1 MGIRAIVELVILLLA
16 AILALAALARRLAI
30 PYPIFLTLGGLFL
43 GLMPGLEEVVLEPDL
58 VLLLVLPPLL
68 YAAAWDT
75 TWRDFKANGRAIA
88 LLALG
93 LVFATVAS
101 VAVVAHAV
109 IGLDW
114 APAFAL
120 GAIVSPTDALAA
132 TTIMKRLHVPRR
144 LVAIIEG
151 ESLVNDASGLVA
163 YRFAVAAALTG
174 GLSLLSASGQ
184 FVLLA
189 LGGVLVGVA
198 VGLVLM
204 KILEILSRLDDRPV
218 EILVGVVGA
227 YAAYLLAER
236 LGVSG
241 VLACVSA
248 GLVGSRLAP
257 RVVRSST
264 RLDAYAFWETL
275 EFLLNGLVFI
285 LLGFQVRGIWREI
298 SDEPTSRI
306 VLYGV
311 VVALTVI
318 ATRLLWV
325 FPAAWLPRVL
335 SRRLRAR
342 DPHPGW
348 RVLTAI
354 GWTGMRGAV
363 SLALALALPR
373 DGATF
378 PARSLI
384 VYLTFCVIL
393 ATLVGQGL
401 TLPLLLRRLGIAGD
415 GLDRREEMDA
425 RRATARAGIARVE
438 QLLDE
443 LWAPPRE
450 AGEHLVGHYQDRLRT
465 LVPLA
470 QMDSAADAGDE
481 TIDAAAARGLQ
492 RLRLE
497 GVEAERRELIR
508 LRNAGAIGDDVFHRL
523 ERDLDLEE
531 QRP

>member
-1 MGIRAIVELVILLLA
+1 MGIRATVEVVVLLLA
-16 AILALAALARRLAI
+16 AILALATLARRFGI
-30 PYPIFLTLGGLFL
+30 PYPIFLTLGGLLL
-43 GLMPGLEEVVLEPDL
+43 GLLPGLPEVVLAPDL

-75 TWRDFKANGRAIA
+75 TWRDFKGNGRVIA

-93 LVFATVAS
+93 LVFTTVVS

-109 IGLDW
+109 VGLDW

-132 TTIMKRLHVPRR
+132 TTIMERLHVPRR

-174 GLSLLSASGQ
+174 GFSLLSAVGQ
-184 FVLLA
+184 LVLLA

-204 KILEILSRLDDRPV
+204 KILSRLDDRPV

-236 LGVSG
+236 VGVSG
-241 VLACVSA
+241 VLACVST

-285 LLGFQVRGIWREI
+285 LLGFQARGIWREI
-298 SDEPTSRI
+298 SDAPTSRL

-342 DPHPGW
+342 DPYPGW
-348 RVLTAI
+348 RPLVAI

-363 SLALALALPR
+363 ALALALALPR
-373 DGATF
+373 DGSTF
-378 PARSLI
+378 PARGLI

-393 ATLVGQGL
+393 FTLVGQGL
-401 TLPLLLRRLGIAGD
+401 TLPPLLRRLAMVGD
-415 GLDRREEMDA
+415 GRDRREELEA
-425 RRATARAGIARVE
+425 RRATTRAGLARVE
-438 QLLDE
+438 QLLDQP
-443 LWAPPRE
+443 WAPPRE
-450 AGEHLVGHYQDRLRT
+450 AGEHLVGHYEDRLQ
-465 LVPLA
+465 PLTRRAHTDGAA
-470 QMDSAADAGDE
+470 QAGDE
-481 TIDAAAARGLQ
+481 AFDAAAARGLQ

-497 GVEAERRELIR
+497 GIDAERRELIR
-508 LRNAGAIGDDVFHRL
+508 LRNAGAIDDDVFRRL

>member
-1 MGIRAIVELVILLLA
+1 MGIRATVEVVVLLLA
-16 AILALAALARRLAI
+16 AILALATLARRFAI

-43 GLMPGLEEVVLEPDL
+43 GLVPGLPEVVLAPDL

-75 TWRDFKANGRAIA
+75 TWRDFKANRRAIA

-109 IGLDW
+109 VGLDW

-132 TTIMKRLHVPRR
+132 TTIMERLHVPRR
-144 LVAIIEG
+144 LVAIVEG

-163 YRFAVAAALTG
+163 YRFAVAAVLTG
-174 GLSLLSASGQ
+174 GFSLLSAAGQ

-204 KILEILSRLDDRPV
+204 KVLSRLDDRPV

-264 RLDAYAFWETL
+264 RLEAYAFWETL

-285 LLGFQVRGIWREI
+285 LLGFQARGIWREI
-298 SDEPTSRI
+298 SGAPTSRL
-306 VLYGV
+306 VLYGAV
-311 VVALTVI
+311 VSLTVI

-325 FPAAWLPRVL
+325 FPAAWLPRAL

-348 RVLTAI
+348 RQLVAI

-363 SLALALALPR
+363 ALALALALPR

-378 PARSLI
+378 PARGLI

-401 TLPLLLRRLGIAGD
+401 TLPPLLRRLGMAGD
-415 GLDRREEMDA
+415 GRDRREEMEA
-425 RRATARAGIARVE
+425 RRTTARAGLARVE

-443 LWAPPRE
+443 RWAPPRE

-465 LVPLA
+465 LIGRA
-470 QMDSAADAGDE
+470 QMDGAEGAGDE
-481 TIDAAAARGLQ
+481 TFDAAAARGLQ

-497 GVEAERRELIR
+497 GVGAERRELIR
-508 LRNAGAIGDDVFHRL
+508 LRNAGAIDDDVFHRL